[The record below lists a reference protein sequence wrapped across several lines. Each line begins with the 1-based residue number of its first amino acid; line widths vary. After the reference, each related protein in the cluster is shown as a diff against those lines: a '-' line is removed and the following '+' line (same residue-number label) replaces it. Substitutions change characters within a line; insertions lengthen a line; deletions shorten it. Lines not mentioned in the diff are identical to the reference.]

1 MKTTDQTQLH
11 GKHRCRTLV
20 LFALMASWVGAAIA
34 QNAVSRAEVPTLK
47 VGDRWKY
54 EQNDRRTGVRES
66 GLDQR
71 ITSVTASQI
80 EGIENDGKLLMTTE
94 LNIVETSTAVVVGES
109 KRFSFPLE
117 IGKKW
122 DYKYQYVGK
131 SNGNKGRWQLQAT
144 VVGYEKIKVAAGEF
158 DAFKIEY
165 VGFWNNDANHRN
177 GNLKITNWFAPATR
191 SLVKTEYDDGYSNW
205 VRQLVEFRLQP

>member
-1 MKTTDQTQLH
+1 MKISYQTELR
-11 GKHRCRTLV
+11 GMLLCRRLV
-20 LFALMASWVGAAIA
+20 LSALMAACVGATFA
-34 QNAVSRAEVPTLK
+34 QNAAIRAEVPTLK
-47 VGDRWKY
+47 VGDRWKF

-66 GLDQR
+66 GLDQK

-109 KRFSFPLE
+109 KRFNFPLV
-117 IGKKW
+117 IGNKW
-122 DYKYQYVGK
+122 DYKYQYVTK
-131 SNGNKGRWQLQAT
+131 LNGNKGRWQLQAT
-144 VVGYEKIKVAAGEF
+144 VVGYEKIKVPAGEF

-165 VGFWNNDANHRN
+165 TGFWNNDANHRN